1 MNSEPSPSAA
11 SPRRTPRR
19 RSTLQNLQVVLIVA
33 VVVATLFTAWTEP
46 GLLPGSLSEKF
57 SSAIQIFSTTPQANW
72 PTATPRPV
80 AHIGIVAGHSGY
92 DTGAVCPEELG
103 STREVDVNLDV
114 ANRVREN
121 LVKDGYQVDLL
132 SEFDNRLTGYRALAL
147 VSIHA
152 DSCQYINDQ
161 ATGFKVAAAMST
173 SYPERAQ
180 RLTNCLRT
188 RYADATGMQFH
199 AGSVTRDMT
208 SYHAFEEVDKE
219 TPAAI
224 IEVGFLN
231 LDHDMLVNHRDVV
244 ATGVTNG
251 ILCFIRNESIQ
262 PTPSATP

>member
-1 MNSEPSPSAA
+1 MNSEPSPS
-11 SPRRTPRR
+11 PVVPHQPPVKGG
-19 RSTLQNLQVVLIVA
+19 TLRNLQLVLIVA

-57 SSAIQIFSTTPQANW
+57 TNAIQSFSTTPQANW

-92 DTGAVCPEELG
+92 DIGAVCPEELG
-103 STREVDVNLDV
+103 STREVDINLDV
-114 ANRVREN
+114 ANQVRES
-121 LVKDGYQVDLL
+121 LVKAGYEVDLL

-188 RYADATGMQFH
+188 RYADATGMPFH
-199 AGSVTRDMT
+199 SGSVTRDMT

-224 IEVGFLN
+224 IEVGFMN
-231 LDHDMLVNHRDVV
+231 LDHDMLTKHRDLI
-244 ATGVTNG
+244 AKGITDGV
-251 ILCFIRNESIQ
+251 LCFVRNESIL
-262 PTPSATP
+262 PTPSTAP

>member
-1 MNSEPSPSAA
+1 M
-11 SPRRTPRR
+11 
-19 RSTLQNLQVVLIVA
+19 VLIVA
-33 VVVATLFTAWTEP
+33 IVVATLFTAWTEP
-46 GLLPGSLSEKF
+46 GLLPGSLSERF
-57 SSAIQIFSTTPQANW
+57 SSAIQAFSTTPQSGW

-92 DTGAVCPEELG
+92 DTGAICPEELG
-103 STREVDVNLDV
+103 STREVDINLDV
-114 ANRVREN
+114 ANQVREN
-121 LVKDGYQVDLL
+121 LAQEGYPVDLL

-152 DSCQYINDQ
+152 DSCQYINNQ

-188 RYADATGMQFH
+188 RYADVTSMAFH

-224 IEVGFLN
+224 IEVGFMN
-231 LDHDMLVNHRDVV
+231 LDHDLLVNHRDLI
-244 ATGVTNG
+244 AKGITNG
-251 ILCFIRNESIQ
+251 VLCFLRNETILT
-262 PTPSATP
+262 TPSATP